1 VYKRES
7 ITPITYK
14 VGILFHIFKQYA
26 IQIKFLGQAVVL
38 FGREM
43 LITKKKKTCE
53 NIGQQRFVLHFYTEI
68 TSLHLAVLVAHFWCF
83 KTL

>member
-1 VYKRES
+1 MYNRES
-7 ITPITYK
+7 ITPVTHE

-38 FGREM
+38 FGCEM
-43 LITKKKKTCE
+43 LIKKACE
-53 NIGQQRFVLHFYTEI
+53 NIGQQRFVLHFYTGI

>member
-14 VGILFHIFKQYA
+14 VGNLFHIFKQYA

-38 FGREM
+38 FGCEM
-43 LITKKKKTCE
+43 LIKKKKCQ